1 MAYVQG
7 PGPLRGVRAGL
18 GDESNA
24 MSLSPAPDGR
34 AKEEAAAWFARLNTR
49 SIPATALEEFRIWRQ
64 TPGNREAYAAIE
76 AIWSK
81 TGKLRNDPEMGD
93 AVTAALA
100 RTRKSRPGVTLVGT
114 LKSRPVTSFGFTAIT
129 ALALLVSLQWVEAR
143 SVYSTGVGEQRL
155 VRLDDGSRVRL
166 DTQTQIKVRF
176 GQDARRVVLEK
187 GQAFFDVAKDAGRPF
202 VVAAGTTDVQAVGTR
217 FDVRRDDGKVR
228 VILVDGVVEVR
239 TATPAPSAGPPQ
251 RWTLKPGEQL
261 TAGRQVIAPRSVDVA
276 AATSW
281 TDGRITFRAVPLTT
295 AIAEVNRY
303 SDEKIELD
311 APLVG
316 AIPVS
321 GIFNSGDTEAFVAA
335 VSDLHGLRAVRQAD
349 GTIRLTASPASA
361 G

>member
-1 MAYVQG
+1 
-7 PGPLRGVRAGL
+7 
-18 GDESNA
+18 
-24 MSLSPAPDGR
+24 MSLSSAPADR
-34 AKEEAAAWFARLNTR
+34 AKDEAAAWFARLNTR
-49 SIPATALEEFRIWRQ
+49 SIPAAALEEFRIWRQ

-81 TGKLRNDPEMGD
+81 TGKLRSDPDMDE
-93 AVTAALA
+93 AVTVALA
-100 RTRKSRPGVTLVGT
+100 RTRKSRPSAALLGA
-114 LKSRPVTSFGFTAIT
+114 LKNRPVTSFGAAAIAT
-129 ALALLVSLQWVEAR
+129 LAVLIGVQSVQAR

-166 DTQTQIKVRF
+166 DTHTQIKVRF
-176 GQDARRVVLEK
+176 SQGTRRVVLER
-187 GQAFFDVAKDAGRPF
+187 GQAFFDVAHDTGRPF
-202 VVAAGTTDVQAVGTR
+202 VVDAGTADVQAIGTR
-217 FDVRRDDGKVR
+217 FDVRRDDGKVQ

-239 TATPAPSAGPPQ
+239 AAAAVSSAGAQQ

-261 TAGRQVIAPRSVDVA
+261 TTGRDVVAPKSVDVA

-303 SDEKIELD
+303 SDQKIELD

-316 AIPVS
+316 AIPVT
-321 GIFNSGDTEAFVAA
+321 GVFNSGDTDAFVAA
-335 VSDLHGLRAVRQAD
+335 VSDLHGLRAVRRPGGA
-349 GTIRLTASPASA
+349 IRLTAAPASE

>member
-1 MAYVQG
+1 
-7 PGPLRGVRAGL
+7 
-18 GDESNA
+18 
-24 MSLSPAPDGR
+24 MSPSAAPDGR
-34 AKEEAAAWFARLNTR
+34 AKDEAAAWFARLNTR

-76 AIWSK
+76 AIWNK
-81 TGKLRNDPEMGD
+81 TGQLRSDPEMGE

-100 RTRKSRPGVTLVGT
+100 RTRKSRPGATFLGA
-114 LKSRPVTSFGFTAIT
+114 LRSRPVTSFGVVAIT
-129 ALALLVSLQWVEAR
+129 ALAVLVGVQWAQAR

-176 GQDARRVVLEK
+176 SQGTRRVVLER

-217 FDVRRDDGKVR
+217 FDVRRDEDKVR

-239 TATPAPSAGPPQ
+239 AAAPTSNPGSLQ

-261 TAGRQVIAPRSVDVA
+261 TAGREVVAPKPVDVA

-281 TDGRITFRAVPLTT
+281 TDGRITFRAVPLTA

-303 SDEKIELD
+303 SDQKIELD
-311 APLVG
+311 APDVG
-316 AIPVS
+316 AILVT
-321 GIFNSGDTEAFVAA
+321 GIFNSGDTDAFVAA
-335 VSDLHGLRAVRQAD
+335 VSDLHGLRPVRQPGGA
-349 GTIRLTASPASA
+349 IRLTAPPASE

>member
-1 MAYVQG
+1 
-7 PGPLRGVRAGL
+7 
-18 GDESNA
+18 
-24 MSLSPAPDGR
+24 MSLSSAPDGR

-49 SIPATALEEFRIWRQ
+49 SIPAAALEEFRLWRQ

-81 TGKLRNDPEMGD
+81 TGRLRSDPDMDE
-93 AVTAALA
+93 AVSAALA
-100 RTRKSRPGVTLVGT
+100 RTRRRRPGAALLGA
-114 LKSRPVTSFGFTAIT
+114 LKSRPVTSFGAAAIA
-129 ALALLVSLQWVEAR
+129 ALVVLAGVQWLQAR
-143 SVYSTGVGEQRL
+143 SVYSTGIGEQRL

-176 GQDARRVVLEK
+176 NQDARRVVLEQ
-187 GQAFFDVAKDAGRPF
+187 GQAFFDVAHDTDRPF
-202 VVAAGTTDVQAVGTR
+202 VVDAGTADIQAIGTR
-217 FDVRRDDGKVR
+217 FDVRRDDGKVQ

-239 TATPAPSAGPPQ
+239 ATASVSSAGPQQ

-261 TAGRQVIAPRSVDVA
+261 TTGRDVVAPKPVDVT

-303 SDEKIELD
+303 SDQKVELD

-316 AIPVS
+316 AILVS
-321 GIFNSGDTEAFVAA
+321 GVFNSGDTDAFVAA
-335 VSDLHGLRAVRQAD
+335 VSDLHGLRAVHQPD
-349 GTIRLTASPASA
+349 GAIRLTAAPAPE

>member
-1 MAYVQG
+1 MADVQG
-7 PGPLRGVRAGL
+7 AGPLRGVRAGL
-18 GDESNA
+18 GDGSNA
-24 MSLSPAPDGR
+24 MSLSSAPDGR

-81 TGKLRNDPEMGD
+81 TGKLRSDPDMD
-93 AVTAALA
+93 AAVSAALA
-100 RTRKSRPGVTLVGT
+100 RTRKSRPGAALLGA
-114 LKSRPVTSFGFTAIT
+114 LKSRPVTSFGAAAIT
-129 ALALLVSLQWVEAR
+129 ALAVFVGLQWVQAR

-176 GQDARRVVLEK
+176 SQGARRVVLER
-187 GQAFFDVAKDAGRPF
+187 GQAFFDVAKDGARPF
-202 VVAAGTTDVQAVGTR
+202 VVAAGSTDVQAVGTR

-228 VILVDGVVEVR
+228 VILIEGVVEVR
-239 TATPAPSAGPPQ
+239 ATTPASTAGARQ

-261 TAGRQVIAPRSVDVA
+261 TTGRESVPPKPVDVA

-281 TDGRITFRAVPLTT
+281 TDGRITFRAVPLTA

-303 SDEKIELD
+303 SDQKIELD

-316 AIPVS
+316 AIPVT
-321 GIFNSGDTEAFVAA
+321 GIFNSGDTDAFVAA
-335 VSDLHGLRAVRQAD
+335 VSDLHGLRAVRQPD
-349 GTIRLTASPASA
+349 GAIRLIASPAA
-361 G
+361 GE